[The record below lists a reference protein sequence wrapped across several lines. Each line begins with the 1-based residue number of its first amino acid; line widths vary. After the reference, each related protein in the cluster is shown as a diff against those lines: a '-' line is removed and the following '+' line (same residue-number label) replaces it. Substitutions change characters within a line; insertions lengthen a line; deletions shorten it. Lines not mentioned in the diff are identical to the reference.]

1 MSRSMVKPNA
11 PERRANDQA
20 EDAIAMVLRAER
32 EAGQE
37 IERTQ
42 IEAGRIAEDA
52 RACVRSVG
60 ERTERR
66 IRAVVATFERELAE
80 RLAEID
86 AEAASIAKPHELTA
100 DEMAALN
107 LAVRGLAQE
116 LTGVRP

>member
-20 EDAIAMVLRAER
+20 EDAIAMALRAER

-37 IERTQ
+37 IERTR

-52 RACVRSVG
+52 RARVRSVG

-66 IRAVVATFERELAE
+66 IRAVVAAFEGELAE

-100 DEMAALN
+100 DEMAALK
-107 LAVRGLAQE
+107 LAVRVLAQE